1 MGSVHQAY
9 NIADLRKM
17 ALKRVPHGLFE
28 FVDRGTED
36 EVSLRHN
43 RAIFE
48 RIRLKPRNLVD
59 VSKRSQEVTLFGKK
73 HKMPIIIAPTGTAG
87 LMWYEGE
94 IALARAAAEA
104 GVPFTLATG
113 SMTAMEK
120 VAEQAGGTLWFQLY
134 MWPDRSLSHKLVERA
149 KAAGYE
155 ALVVTVDGVVPGN
168 REYNLRNGFTIPFT
182 FTRGNI
188 TDVLL
193 HPRWMLGV
201 LARYLVTTGMP
212 RYQNYPT
219 DIKYRITAGP
229 MGRSSMRND
238 SLNWDD
244 LRALR
249 KLWPHRLLVK
259 GLLHPQDAL
268 MAADCGADGVIVSNH
283 GGRNLDTVISPIEA
297 LPEVADAVG
306 KRVAVLVDSGFR
318 RGTDVVKAVAMG
330 AHAVQIGRATLYG
343 VAAGGEEGAR
353 RAISIF
359 RGEID
364 RVIALLGCNSISE
377 LSTEHLQAPD
387 ALLRAAETVRPGLK
401 LLDTAGSLP
410 DAAVLQAAKS
420 KTG

>member
-1 MGSVHQAY
+1 MASVSKAY
-9 NIADLRKM
+9 NIFDLRKM
-17 ALKRVPHGLFE
+17 ALKRVPKGLFE

-36 EVSLRHN
+36 EVSLRNN
-43 RAIFE
+43 RAVFE
-48 RIRLKPRNLVD
+48 RIRLKPRTLVG
-59 VSKRSQEVTLFGKK
+59 VANRSQEVTLFGKT
-73 HKMPIIIAPTGTAG
+73 HKMPIVIAPTGTAG

-104 GVPFTLATG
+104 GIPFTLATG

-120 VAEQAGGTLWFQLY
+120 VAQEAGGTLWFQLY

-149 KAAGYE
+149 RAAGYE

-193 HPRWMLGV
+193 HPRWLFGV
-201 LARYLVTTGMP
+201 LVRYLLTTGMP

-219 DIKYRITAGP
+219 DVRYRITAGP

-238 SLNWDD
+238 SINWDD

-259 GLLHPQDAL
+259 GLLHPQDAVT
-268 MAADCGADGVIVSNH
+268 AADCGADGVIVSNH
-283 GGRNLDTVISPIEA
+283 GGRNLDTAISPIEV
-297 LPEVADAVG
+297 LPEVVDAVG
-306 KRVAVLVDSGFR
+306 RRVTVLVDSGFR
-318 RGTDVVKAVAMG
+318 RGTDVVKALAMG
-330 AHAVQIGRATLYG
+330 AHAVMIGRPTLYG

-353 RAISIF
+353 RAIALF

-364 RVIALLGCNSISE
+364 RVIALLGCNRVAD
-377 LSTEHLQAPD
+377 LSTEHLHAPD
-387 ALLRAAETVRPGLK
+387 FPVRIAEPTRPGLK
-401 LLDTAGSLP
+401 LLD
-410 DAAVLQAAKS
+410 AARAAER
-420 KTG
+420 

>member
-1 MGSVHQAY
+1 MGSVDKAY

-36 EVSLRHN
+36 EVSLRNN
-43 RAIFE
+43 RAVFE

-59 VSKRSQEVTLFGKK
+59 VSKRSQEITLFGKK
-73 HKMPIIIAPTGTAG
+73 HKMPIVIAPTGTAG

-120 VAEQAGGTLWFQLY
+120 VAEEAGGTLWFQLY

-182 FTRGNI
+182 FTRGNV

-193 HPRWMLGV
+193 HPRWLLGV

-219 DIKYRITAGP
+219 DIRYRITAGP

-297 LPEVADAVG
+297 LPEVVDAVG

-318 RGTDVVKAVAMG
+318 RGTDVIKALALG

-343 VAAGGEEGAR
+343 VAAGGEAGAR

-387 ALLRAAETVRPGLK
+387 VPLRATDAVRPGLK
-401 LLDTAGSLP
+401 LLDTAR
-410 DAAVLQAAKS
+410 AAER
-420 KTG
+420 